1 MQNAVA
7 FANNDVIT
15 VAWSFGQKLERCMGF
30 AVYRVD
36 ADGKEMA
43 LPAVAVFPG
52 FKRASGD
59 TCEKFPIQ
67 KFYWK
72 DVYARLVAETT
83 GQRTFR
89 YKIVPLEGVPGKL
102 VPMPNPQITSNEVE
116 ITARLSDGIHAYFNR
131 GLISTQRISRAF
143 QGKPSKKGLLD
154 RIENPT
160 DALRV
165 SLSGD
170 MVEALTDFVARAKS
184 GGKLY
189 AALYELRD
197 LELVPL
203 LEKAGKRL
211 SIVLSNALEQ
221 EVRPEGAPTSPP
233 VPLDGN
239 QDARDRLTKTAEAM
253 FSRLLPSNQ
262 IGHNKFVVYVDKSGH
277 ARAVLFGS
285 TNWTPTGLC
294 AQTNNT
300 VVIDNAKVA
309 QRYLDYWKKLKADS
323 QQAKDDPKAL
333 QAAGLRTWD
342 ATAKTISLGADG
354 TLTSWFSPN
363 TPKLRSSSTKHE
375 QRPPDMA
382 DVFAA
387 IQAAKRAVLFLVF
400 YPGSP
405 NVAQWAADAQK
416 ANKDLFVR
424 GCVTDP
430 SASESF
436 YYELHGTTPPLG
448 REGAGQPRNRR
459 RRPRRLLRSRGLDEG
474 DPERRLRHHP
484 RQGRGDRSVLPRVR
498 GHHGQPQ
505 PRPQGLVQQR
515 REPRHH
521 PRQPQAR
528 RGLRVPRPRRVRP
541 LRLAGG
547 PERSTAERRRLP
559 QGEAGRLAGEVL
571 QRRRLDSRRPAA
583 ILAERALLK
592 TSEGGPPFRTPP
604 EKRVA
609 RALPALEAKQRLG
622 SGAGQV

>member
-15 VAWSFGQKLERCMGF
+15 VAWSYGQKLERCMGF
-30 AVYRVD
+30 AVYRID
-36 ADGKEMA
+36 PDGQETA

-52 FKRASGD
+52 FKRAAGD

-72 DVYARLVAETT
+72 DVYARLVAEKT
-83 GQRTFR
+83 GQRKFR
-89 YKIVPLEGVPGKL
+89 YKIVPLEGAPGTL
-102 VPMPNPQITSNEVE
+102 VPMTIPQVTSNEVE
-116 ITARLSDGIHAYFNR
+116 ITARLSDGLHAYFNR
-131 GLISTQRISRAF
+131 GLISTQRISRAL

-154 RIENPT
+154 RIENPS
-160 DALRV
+160 DVLRA

-189 AALYELRD
+189 AALYELHD

-221 EVRPEGAPTSPP
+221 EVRPEGAPKSPP
-233 VPLDGN
+233 VQVDGN
-239 QDARDRLTKTAEAM
+239 QDARDRLTKTAGAM
-253 FSRLLPSNQ
+253 CSRLLPSNQ

-309 QRYLDYWKKLKADS
+309 QRYLDYWKQLKVDS
-323 QQAKDDPKAL
+323 QEAKDDPKAL
-333 QAAGLRTWD
+333 QGAALRAWD
-342 ATAKTISLGADG
+342 GTAKTIALGADG

-363 TPKLRSSSTKHE
+363 TPKLRSSSTKNE
-375 QRPPDMA
+375 TRPPDMG
-382 DVFAA
+382 DVFTA

-405 NVAQWAADAQK
+405 NVAQWAAQAQK

-424 GCVTDP
+424 GCVTNP

-436 YYELHGTTPPLG
+436 YYELHGVTPPKGGKAQDSRVIAAEALDDSSAPAGWTKEILSAGFAIVHDKVVVIDPFSDDCVVITGSHNLG
-448 REGAGQPRNRR
+448 HKASFNNDENLALIRGNRK
-459 RRPRRLLRSRGLDEG
+459 LAAAYASHVLDVY
-474 DPERRLRHHP
+474 DHFAWRVAQKDP
-484 RQGRGDRSVLPRVR
+484 RQKGDGFLKVKPDDW
-498 GHHGQPQ
+498 
-505 PRPQGLVQQR
+505 
-515 REPRHH
+515 
-521 PRQPQAR
+521 QAKYFNAD
-528 RGLRVPRPRRVRP
+528 G
-541 LRLAGG
+541 
-547 PERSTAERRRLP
+547 S
-559 QGEAGRLAGEVL
+559 
-571 QRRRLDSRRPAA
+571 
-583 ILAERALLK
+583 I
-592 TSEGGPPFRTPP
+592 
-604 EKRVA
+604 RVA
-609 RALPALEAKQRLG
+609 QLRFWLSAL
-622 SGAGQV
+622 S